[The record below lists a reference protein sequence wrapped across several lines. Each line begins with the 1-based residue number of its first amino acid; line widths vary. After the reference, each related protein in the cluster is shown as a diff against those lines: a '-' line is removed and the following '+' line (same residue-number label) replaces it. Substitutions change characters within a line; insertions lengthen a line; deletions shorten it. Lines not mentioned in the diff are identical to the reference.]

1 MFWFAVSP
9 PVWVGLIANLNWI
22 GNKEYFSWYW
32 KWYVYFQ
39 AENLASLV
47 LGYLMLPFLII
58 FQSYYTY
65 LVFFTFSWQ
74 VNWIIHGESGYGKFY
89 YGDSSDVIE

>member
-65 LVFFTFSWQ
+65 LVFLLSLDKWTELFMENLVM
-74 VNWIIHGESGYGKFY
+74 VNFIMEIHPM
-89 YGDSSDVIE
+89 